1 VSGSVRRMGGALLG
15 ALRPPAPAPAAP
27 VPPGVTPVVLQGTP
41 AGPGGPR
48 PVTAWDR
55 DGVRY
60 LTAGDLSTLFGFTK
74 YWRSELG
81 RLTFAREKHSLEVTA
96 GTDLARVDG
105 DSLIHLPGPSFLWNG
120 EMAVPLALFVTPSGK
135 ARPWVNE
142 PVEYSPDQGT
152 LVVAGREAAIVG
164 ASIEEKPAGW
174 SLILDSNV
182 RIRWRLADARS
193 SSFVIILSNVT
204 YDPLLYPLPSAHPR
218 FAGLRL
224 RSTGTDLEVS
234 FTPGADVVG
243 YRVTS
248 SPDTRLEIF
257 LGLDERDLRAGTLRP
272 FAADQSWQ
280 FQRVT
285 RVILDPGHGG
295 KDQGDE
301 VRGDHEADIT
311 WDLAERLARRLESG
325 LGVEVLYTRSQDD
338 DPTPEARAEE
348 ANRGDADLLVSLHV
362 HARPGGVAVFTAT
375 PEGPG
380 AVRTPALAALGF
392 RTAGGGNPIYDG
404 ASRFLAR
411 TVADAVSARLGT
423 PSLGIHA
430 EPLAELRGAAM
441 PAILVELGGDA
452 KWTDE
457 RRDAVA
463 DGIVEGLRLF
473 QLARGGSE

>member
-1 VSGSVRRMGGALLG
+1 MRGRIRWGGAIVLLLAASSVAAAG
-15 ALRPPAPAPAAP
+15 A
-27 VPPGVTPVVLQGTP
+27 VPPGATPVILQGTP

-60 LTAGDLSTLFGFTK
+60 LSAGDLSTLFGFTK
-74 YWRSELG
+74 FWRSELG
-81 RLTFAREKHSLEVTA
+81 RLTFARDKHAIEVTA

-105 DSLIHLPGPSFLWNG
+105 DSLVHLPGPAFLWNG
-120 EMAVPLALFVTPSGK
+120 EMAVPLDLFVTRSGK
-135 ARPWVNE
+135 ARPWVGE
-142 PVEYSPDQGT
+142 PVEYSPDDRT

-182 RIRWRLADARS
+182 RIRWQLADARS
-193 SSFVIILSNVT
+193 SSFVVVLSGVT
-204 YDPLLYPLPSAHPR
+204 YDPLLYPLPTAHPR

-224 RSTGTDLEVS
+224 RNTGKDLEVS

-243 YRVTS
+243 YRVAS

-257 LGLDERDLRAGTLRP
+257 LGLDERDLRAGTLRA
-272 FAADQSWQ
+272 FAADQSWR

-295 KDQGDE
+295 KDAGDNLK
-301 VRGDHEADIT
+301 GDREAAIT
-311 WDLAERLARRLESG
+311 WDLAERLARRLETG
-325 LGVEVLYTRSQDD
+325 LGVEVLYTRAQDD

-348 ANRGDADLLVSLHV
+348 ANRGDADLLISLHA
-362 HARPGGVAVFTAT
+362 HARPGGISVYTAS

-380 AVRTPALAALGF
+380 GVRTPALAALGF
-392 RTAGGGNPIYDG
+392 RAAGGGNPIYDG

-411 TVADAVSARLGT
+411 TVADAVSARLGE

-452 KWTDE
+452 KWTDD

-473 QLARGGSE
+473 QLSRGGSE